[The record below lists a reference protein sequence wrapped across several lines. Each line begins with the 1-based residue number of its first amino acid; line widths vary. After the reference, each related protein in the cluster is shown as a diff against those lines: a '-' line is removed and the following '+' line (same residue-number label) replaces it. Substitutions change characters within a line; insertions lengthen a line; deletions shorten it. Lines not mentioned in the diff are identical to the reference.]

1 MINTIK
7 KSNIVK
13 NIQKTFRHKAF
24 DNFGNKV
31 ISAISAFAIINA
43 SAYSG
48 HVGAQTQAT
57 FEEVVVTARKKEEGL
72 QSVPLSVSALGEETL
87 EEKGV
92 NVFEDY
98 LLQLPGVTAGGSGP
112 GQSTIY
118 IRGLASTT
126 PNLTT
131 SGVGGLAPNVSF
143 YLDEQPLAYPGRNLD
158 VYAADVSRIEVLS
171 GPQGTLFG
179 ASSQAGVVR
188 LITNKPVIGESASS
202 LEIEGRT
209 MSEGSSG
216 DKFEYMTNIPLSDT
230 SALRFVAYR
239 DRRGGYIDQVAGSVD
254 VTDSAAWRP
263 AGTVRSNGLAVAD
276 SRKGWR
282 SVQAAESQNL
292 DAYLAGVNY
301 ATANAIVEENVN
313 STQYEGFRAS
323 IKAELNDN
331 WDALVSYTNQTIE
344 SDGVFFA
351 DPTLG
356 DLEVQRF
363 SDDDIEDEFDNL
375 SLTLEG
381 SIGDLE
387 VIYAGAYTDRSSDQR
402 IDYTDYLFV
411 GQYIPYYICDYY
423 VTYANSDP
431 DKIPAPYT
439 GLPYGD
445 CGAPNLYVDSLVDSE
460 VQTHELRINA
470 PVSDNMSLTAG
481 VFLSDLELTEHNMFT
496 YPGSLVSD
504 IGWGANYALTDTSVY
519 GYQAKTDS
527 NGNLKSKQ
535 FAAAGWHSGRGP
547 YYAPVMFVNDIKRTD
562 KQKGIFTELSIDM
575 SETSELTLGAR
586 WYDIEVDLE
595 GSANSAFSTGFGGG
609 DQQRWGTNLS
619 AQYNKPGV
627 VTGNPFID
635 VYDYPDKAETD
646 GVIGKITYSWNPSE
660 DIMYYVTWSEG
671 FRPGLLNRPGGS
683 STPDGKYTVPPI
695 TDSDEVTNYEF
706 GWKTIL
712 SDGQL
717 KFNGSLFLV
726 DIAGLQT
733 SILDPSITNLFFS
746 DNAADAEILGLE
758 GDFQYY
764 PNVDGLIISGAF
776 SLLETE
782 ITKTL
787 TASNDVI
794 KGQDLAFAPG
804 MQGNISVRKEWDISS
819 GNMAHL
825 LAQFTFSDD
834 SYSDIILPNREQQD
848 SYSFINVRAGISN
861 DMGLLELYIDNLTDE
876 RGEISN
882 NYVFDVP
889 RVTYIRPTTIGIRLK
904 RNF

>member
-1 MINTIK
+1 MLNTIK
-7 KSNIVK
+7 KSNVVN

-24 DNFGNKV
+24 DNFGSKV
-31 ISAISAFAIINA
+31 VSAISALAIINA

-48 HVGAQTQAT
+48 QIGAQTQAT

-188 LITNKPVIGESASS
+188 MITNKPVIGETASS
-202 LEIEGRT
+202 LEVEVRN
-209 MSEGSSG
+209 MSEGSVG
-216 DKFEYMTNIPLSDT
+216 DKFEYMSNIPLSDT

-239 DRRGGYIDQVAGSVD
+239 DRRGGYIDQVAGQVD
-254 VTDSAAWRP
+254 VTQSAAFRP
-263 AGTVRSNGLAVAD
+263 AGTVRSNGLPVA
-276 SRKGWR
+276 SARNGWR
-282 SVQAAESQNL
+282 ANADLTNVK
-292 DAYLAGVNY
+292 Y
-301 ATANAIVEENVN
+301 ATANAIVENDVN
-313 STQYEGFRAS
+313 STSYEGFRAS

-331 WDALVSYTNQTIE
+331 WDALISYTKQDID

-356 DLEVQRF
+356 DLEVTRF
-363 SDDDIEDEFDNL
+363 HDDDIHDEFDNI

-387 VIYAGAYTDRSSDQR
+387 VVYAGAYTDRSSDQR

-411 GQYIPYYICDYY
+411 GQYLPYYICDYY
-423 VTYANSDP
+423 VTYTTF
-431 DKIPAPYT
+431 APGNVPT
-439 GLPYGD
+439 GD
-445 CGAPNLYVDSLVDSE
+445 CGAPDMYVDSLVDSE

-470 PVSDNMSLTAG
+470 PLNDTMSLTAG
-481 VFLSDLELTEHNMFT
+481 VFMSDLELTEHNMFT

-504 IGWGANYALTDTSVY
+504 IGWGPNWALTDTSVT
-519 GYQAKTDS
+519 GVPLTGSSS
-527 NGNLKSKQ
+527 NAG
-535 FAAAGWHSGRGP
+535 AGWHSGRGP
-547 YYAPVMFVNDIKRTD
+547 YEAPVIFINDIRRTD
-562 KQKGIFTELSIDM
+562 KQQGIFGELSIDM
-575 SETSELTLGAR
+575 SETSELTVGVR

-595 GSANSAFSTGFGGG
+595 GSANSSFSTGFIPAGAIQN
-609 DQQRWGTNLS
+609 DRQRYGTNLS
-619 AQYNKPGV
+619 VKYNGPGGNS
-627 VTGNPFID
+627 GNPGLD
-635 VYDYPDKAETD
+635 ALNYPDKAETD

-683 STPDGKYTVPPI
+683 STPDGAYTVPPI
-695 TDSDEVTNYEF
+695 TESDEVTNYEF
-706 GWKTIL
+706 GWKTVL

-717 KFNGSLFLV
+717 KFNGSLFMV

-746 DNAADAEILGLE
+746 DNAADAEITGLE

-764 PNVDGLIISGAF
+764 PNVDGLIVSGAF
-776 SLLETE
+776 SILETE

-787 TASNDVI
+787 TTSKDVVV
-794 KGQDLAFAPG
+794 GQDLAFAPG
-804 MQGNISVRKEWDISS
+804 MQGNISVRKEWDLSS
-819 GNMAHL
+819 GNMGHA

-848 SYSFINVRAGISN
+848 SYSFINLRAGVSN
-861 DMGLLELYIDNLTDE
+861 DMGLVELYVDNVTDE

-882 NYVFDVP
+882 NYVFDRA
-889 RVTYIRPTTIGIRLK
+889 RVTYIRPTTVGLRFK